1 MNKAVYIATLE
12 PNSGKSLISI
22 GLMNELLVLKNKV
35 GYFRPV
41 INDEGESKDNHILTM
56 IKYFNLDL
64 KYEDAYGFKR
74 SELVELLN
82 KGEESKILDRII
94 RKYKK
99 LEKKYDFILIEGSDF
114 SGEGTMIEFEL
125 NVRLAANLSI
135 PVILVSSGVSKSL
148 EEYTSNIKL
157 AYESFKEE
165 KVEVP
170 AIIANKIKPK
180 NLKTVVKAIKKVV
193 DKDTY
198 VAAIPRDENL
208 LKPSVRDILDAFKGE
223 VLIGEKYLEKPV
235 KYYEVGAMQLRHYL
249 TRLREKTVVITPGD
263 RADLILGAIQADKS
277 DNYPSI
283 SGLVLT
289 GGIKPEKP
297 VMRLIT
303 SINTSLPIIL
313 VRPNTYETTTKIAE
327 LKPRINPYDVRKILR
342 SIQLFKKYVDVKFLL
357 RKLIS
362 YEINKMTPS
371 MFLYNLEEWASREKK
386 TIVLPEGTDE
396 RILKAACKLQATG
409 LVDLVLLG
417 KRDQICN
424 IVKNKGIN
432 LDCNKIKIIDP
443 DTDPVAEK
451 YAEKLY
457 ELRKHKGMTETT
469 AKDLIKDVSYFGTM
483 MVHEGDADGMVSG
496 AAHTTQ
502 HTIRPALQVIK
513 TKPDAKIVSST
524 FFMCLPDRVSAFA
537 DCAINPNPNA
547 EELAEIAIQTAD
559 SAKKFGI
566 KPKVAMLSYSS
577 GSSGKGA
584 DVEKVKKATE
594 IVKELRPDILV
605 EGPIQYDAAVDP
617 EVGQKKLPGSP
628 VAGQASVLI
637 FPDLNTGNNT
647 YKAVQ
652 RETGALAIGPM
663 LQGLNKPVND
673 LSRGCTV
680 DDVYNTIL
688 ITAIQAQEENKK
700 EKKEEGKKTQK
711 VKA

>member
-1 MNKAVYIATLE
+1 MNKAVYIATIE
-12 PNSGKSLISI
+12 AFSGKSLISI
-22 GLMNELLVLKNKV
+22 GLMNELLTRKNKV

-41 INDEGESKDNHILTM
+41 INDYPEGKKDNHIMTM
-56 IKYFNLDL
+56 IQYFKLDL
-64 KYEDAYGFKR
+64 SYDDAYGFTR
-74 SELVELLN
+74 SDIIDLLN
-82 KGEESKILDRII
+82 QGQENKILETII

-99 LEKKYDFILIEGSDF
+99 LEKKFDFILIEGSDF
-114 SGEGTMIEFEL
+114 SGEGSMIEFEL
-125 NVRLAANLSI
+125 NVKLASNLSI
-135 PVILVSSGVSKSL
+135 PTILVSSGVSKTF
-148 EEYTSNIKL
+148 EEYISNIKL
-157 AYESFKEE
+157 AYDSFKDE

-180 NLKTVVKAIKKVV
+180 NLKTVVSRIKKLV

-208 LKPSVRDILDAFKGE
+208 LKPSMRDILNYFDGKVLFGE
-223 VLIGEKYLEKPV
+223 NHLEKPV
-235 KYYEVGAMQLRHYL
+235 KQYEVGAMQLRHYL
-249 TRLREKTVVITPGD
+249 NRLRDKSVVITPGD

-289 GGIKPEKP
+289 GGLMPEKP
-297 VMRLIT
+297 IIKLIEGV
-303 SINTSLPIIL
+303 NTSLPI
-313 VRPNTYETTTKIAE
+313 VVVNPNTYETTAKIAG
-327 LKPRINPYDVRKILR
+327 LKPRINPFDTRKIMR
-342 SIQLFKKYVDVKFLL
+342 SISLFKKYVDVKPILD
-357 RKLIS
+357 KLIH
-362 YEINKMTPS
+362 YENEKMTPS
-371 MFLYNLEEWASREKK
+371 MFLYNLEEWAGREHKK
-386 TIVLPEGTDE
+386 IVLPEGTDP
-396 RILKAACKLQATG
+396 RILKAACRLQANG
-409 LVDLVLLG
+409 LVDIVLLG
-417 KRDQICN
+417 KKDQICN

-432 LDCNKIKIIDP
+432 LDCNKIEIIDP
-443 DTDPVAEK
+443 ENAPQLDR
-451 YAEKLY
+451 YAKKLY
-457 ELRKHKGMTETT
+457 ELRKHKGITEAT
-469 AKDLIKDVSYFGTM
+469 AYDLVKDPSYFGTM
-483 MVHEGDADGMVSG
+483 MVLTGDADGMVSG
-496 AAHTTQ
+496 AIHTTQ
-502 HTIRPALQVIK
+502 HTIRPALQLIK
-513 TKPDAKIVSST
+513 TKPDAKLVSSV

-547 EELAEIAIQTAD
+547 EELAEIAIASAD

-577 GSSGKGA
+577 GSSGKGE
-584 DVEKVKKATE
+584 DVEKVRKATE
-594 IVKELRPDILV
+594 IVKEKRPDILV

-617 EVGQKKLPGSP
+617 DVGKKKMPDSP

-688 ITAIQAQEENKK
+688 ITAIQAQENDPKSK
-700 EKKEEGKKTQK
+700 SK
-711 VKA
+711 

>member
-12 PNSGKSLISI
+12 PHSGKSLISI
-22 GLMNELLVLKNKV
+22 GLMNELLTHKNKI

-41 INDEGESKDNHILTM
+41 IDDYKDGQKDNHIMTM
-56 IKYFNLDL
+56 IDYFKLDL
-64 KYEDAYGFKR
+64 KYKDAYGFSR
-74 SELVELLN
+74 SDLINLLN
-82 KGEESKILDRII
+82 KGQESKVLEKII

-99 LEKKYDFILIEGSDF
+99 LEKKFDFILIEGSDF
-114 SGEGTMIEFEL
+114 SGEGNMIEFEL
-125 NVRLAANLSI
+125 NVKLASNLSI
-135 PVILVSSGVSKSL
+135 PSILVSSGVSKSF
-148 EEYTSNIKL
+148 EEYIGNIKL
-157 AYESFKEE
+157 AYDSFKEE
-165 KVEVP
+165 KVEIP

-180 NLKTVVKAIKKVV
+180 NIKKVIKSIESV
-193 DKDTY
+193 IDDDTC
-198 VAAIPRDENL
+198 VGAIPRDENL
-208 LKPSVRDILDAFKGE
+208 LKPSMRDVLNSFNGE
-223 VLIGEKYLEKPV
+223 VIIGKEHLEKPV
-235 KYYEVGAMQLRHYL
+235 KNYEVGAMQLRHYL
-249 TRLREKTVVITPGD
+249 SRLKEKTVVITPGD

-277 DNYPSI
+277 DAYPSI
-283 SGLVLT
+283 SGIILT

-297 VMRLIT
+297 ILKLIEN
-303 SINTSLPIIL
+303 INSTIPLI
-313 VRPNTYETTTKIAE
+313 VVKPNTYETTSLIAD
-327 LKPRINPYDVRKILR
+327 LKPKINPFDVRKILK
-342 SIQLFKKYVDVKFLL
+342 SIHLFKKHIKSKIILD
-357 RKLIS
+357 KLVS
-362 YEINKMTPS
+362 YEMNKMTPS

-386 TIVLPEGTDE
+386 TIVLPEGNDE

-409 LVDLVLLG
+409 LVNLVLLG
-417 KRDQICN
+417 KKEQICSL
-424 IVKNKGIN
+424 IKRRGIN
-432 LDCNKIKIIDP
+432 LDCKNINIINP

-451 YAEKLY
+451 YAHQLY
-457 ELRKHKGMTETT
+457 ELRKHKGLTETT
-469 AKDLIKDVSYFGTM
+469 AKDLISDVSYFGTM
-483 MVHEGDADGMVSG
+483 MVYNGDADGMVSG

-513 TKPDAKIVSST
+513 TKPDAKIVSSV

-547 EELAEIAIQTAD
+547 EQLAEIAIQTAD

-566 KPKVAMLSYSS
+566 EPKVAMLSYSS
-577 GSSGKGA
+577 GSSGKGE

-594 IVKELRPDILV
+594 IVKQNRPDILV

-617 EVGQKKLPGSP
+617 GVGQKKLPGSP

-680 DDVYNTIL
+680 EDVYNTIL
-688 ITAIQAQEENKK
+688 LTAIQAQEK
-700 EKKEEGKKTQK
+700 
-711 VKA
+711 

>member
-1 MNKAVYIATLE
+1 MNKAVYIATIE
-12 PNSGKSLISI
+12 PFSGKSLISI
-22 GLMNELLVLKNKV
+22 GLMNELLIRKSKV

-41 INDEGESKDNHILTM
+41 INDYPEGKKDNHILTM
-56 IKYFNLDL
+56 LNYFKLDL
-64 KYEDAYGFKR
+64 AYNDAYGFTR
-74 SELVELLN
+74 SQMINLLN
-82 KGEESKILDRII
+82 KGEEKKILETII

-114 SGEGTMIEFEL
+114 SGEGSMIEFEL
-125 NVRLAANLSI
+125 NVKLASNLSI
-135 PVILVSSGVSKSL
+135 PTILVSSGVSKTFD
-148 EEYTSNIKL
+148 EYIGNIKL
-157 AYESFKEE
+157 AYDSFKDE

-180 NLKTVVKAIKKVV
+180 NLKKIVKRIKKVV
-193 DKDTY
+193 EEDTY

-208 LKPSVRDILDAFKGE
+208 LKPSMRDILNYFDGKVLFGE
-223 VLIGEKYLEKPV
+223 NHLEKPV
-235 KYYEVGAMQLRHYL
+235 KHYEVGAMQLRHYL
-249 TRLREKTVVITPGD
+249 SRLRDKSVVITPGD

-277 DNYPSI
+277 EAYPSI
-283 SGLVLT
+283 SGLILT
-289 GGIKPEKP
+289 GGITPEKP
-297 VMRLIT
+297 ILKLIEGIT
-303 SINTSLPIIL
+303 TTLPI
-313 VRPNTYETTTKIAE
+313 VVVKPNTYEATTQIAE
-327 LKPRINPYDVRKILR
+327 LKPRINPYDVRKIMK
-342 SIQLFKKYVDVKFLL
+342 SISLFKKYVNVKQILD
-357 RKLIS
+357 KLIQ
-362 YEINKMTPS
+362 YENEKMTPS
-371 MFLYNLEEWASREKK
+371 MFLYNLEEWASRERKK
-386 TIVLPEGTDE
+386 IVLPEGTDP
-396 RILKAACKLQATG
+396 RILKAACKLQATD

-417 KRDQICN
+417 KREQICN
-424 IVKNKGIN
+424 LAKNKGIN
-432 LDCNKIKIIDP
+432 LDCNKIEIMDP
-443 DTDPVAEK
+443 DTDPRAEK

-469 AKDLIKDVSYFGTM
+469 AYDLIKDVSYFGTM
-483 MVHEGDADGMVSG
+483 MVYQGDADGMVSG

-513 TKPDAKIVSST
+513 TKPDAKIVSSV

-547 EELAEIAIQTAD
+547 EELAEIAIASAD

-566 KPKVAMLSYSS
+566 NPKVAMLSYSS
-577 GSSGKGA
+577 GNSGKGE
-584 DVEKVKKATE
+584 DVEKVRKATE
-594 IVKELRPDILV
+594 IVKNKRPDILV

-617 EVGQKKLPGSP
+617 VVGKKKLPDSQ

-663 LQGLNKPVND
+663 LQGLRKPVND

-688 ITAIQAQEENKK
+688 LTAIQAQEDKN
-700 EKKEEGKKTQK
+700 
-711 VKA
+711 